1 MLPSYHIEVKM
12 SDLPILFPDNSNTH
26 TVVYMIQTAHGPP
39 EEPYPGAPIGIFYD
53 YHSARMALDTYEHP
67 LSSCFSDVRVMAFLT
82 MSRVN
87 IYGILSDTQI
97 CAHKTNK
104 DLSPSPLTVWT
115 TGT

>member
-1 MLPSYHIEVKM
+1 MTDHEIPTLIPN
-12 SDLPILFPDNSNTH
+12 NSNNH
-26 TVVYMIQTAHGPP
+26 TVVYMIQTAHGPA
-39 EEPYPGAPIGIFYD
+39 EEPHPGAPIGIFYD

-97 CAHKTNK
+97 CTHKTNK
-104 DLSPSPLTVWT
+104 DPSPPPITVWT
-115 TGT
+115 AGP